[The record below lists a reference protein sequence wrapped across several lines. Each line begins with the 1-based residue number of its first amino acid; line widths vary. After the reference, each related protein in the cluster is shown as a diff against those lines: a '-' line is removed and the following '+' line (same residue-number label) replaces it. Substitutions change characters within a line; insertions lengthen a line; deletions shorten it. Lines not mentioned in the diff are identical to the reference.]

1 MTRKITQ
8 LHIEVNISSNVLSI
22 PINKNIMPEKRQS
35 NKEKHSKTHRQSYF
49 RQFGYEITIV
59 ILIIIGG
66 FLLVEKS
73 DVSAIVA
80 AWIKNSFQ
88 FIVNGF
94 ANLVRGSFN
103 FLASFET
110 SDIVGILL
118 ILLALHLIF
127 LRARKRVINNYG
139 DVYRCPHC
147 EHDKLQR
154 VKRLFWHKF
163 LGTIFFIRI
172 KHYECKDCKKS
183 TVTFSS
189 LK

>member
-1 MTRKITQ
+1 MT
-8 LHIEVNISSNVLSI
+8 
-22 PINKNIMPEKRQS
+22 EKRQS
-35 NKEKHSKTHRQSYF
+35 RKGNRTKKQQPYYF

-80 AWIKNSFQ
+80 ASIKTSFR
-88 FIVNGF
+88 FIVDGF
-94 ANLVRGSFN
+94 ADLVRGSYN
-103 FLASFET
+103 FLSSFET

-127 LRARKRVINNYG
+127 LRARKRVIANYG
-139 DVYRCPHC
+139 DVYRCPFC

-154 VKRLFWHKF
+154 VKRLFWHKIF
-163 LGTIFFIRI
+163 GTIFFIRI

-183 TVTFSS
+183 TITFSS